1 MRRNNMFYFFTT
13 CRQLYS
19 GGETRGAH
27 TQGFPTALFTLD
39 EGRLPRLPRKNASQQ
54 HVRRH
59 SSHDV
64 GHHERTDH
72 SFYAAEQAAL
82 AAPACGPALGLDK
95 DAVLK

>member
-1 MRRNNMFYFFTT
+1 MSPKEVWFADASWR
-13 CRQLYS
+13 
-19 GGETRGAH
+19 GEQDA
-27 TQGFPTALFTLD
+27 
-39 EGRLPRLPRKNASQQ
+39 EKNASQQ

-82 AAPACGPALGLDK
+82 ATPACGPALGLDQ
-95 DAVLK
+95 DSVLE